1 MWLLPWRQQPIHSH
15 DTLPHS
21 DASPYHVWLQKVQQF
36 RRYFLDKAQTDR
48 FLTNTIPL
56 ICYILQAWGDGGGRW
71 GEGCKYTNKSTC
83 SRIPP
88 PLLPPQPAF
97 LESDMLTL
105 RQQWANERDRKIADG
120 LDFRGQGQTL
130 SSHITHPLDCPLALF
145 SLNLIS
151 RRSLTPQAVIASVR
165 SWSVVHC
172 SNRTCKFQVRLY
184 CSIALV
190 FVLDLG

>member
-1 MWLLPWRQQPIHSH
+1 MTVTLKTATHSFPWHCLTMMHHHTMFGYKRFS
-15 DTLPHS
+15 
-21 DASPYHVWLQKVQQF
+21 
-36 RRYFLDKAQTDR
+36 RYFLDKAQTDR
-48 FLTNTIPL
+48 FLNYPPNL
-56 ICYILQAWGDGGGRW
+56 LQGYYPPNLLQAWGGGGGRW
-71 GEGCKYTNKSTC
+71 GEDCKYTNKSTKEF
-83 SRIPP
+83 PP
-88 PLLPPQPAF
+88 SPPQAISV

-105 RQQWANERDRKIADG
+105 RQQWASERDRKTADG

-190 FVLDLG
+190 FVLG